1 VFNIANSHF
10 CTNAFLNLLT
20 PLTGT
25 NKLKEPFI
33 DLRRKVLVGSVS
45 WMGMMGTIGMMGM
58 VGKMM
63 GMVGKMM
70 GMVGKMMGMVGKM
83 MGMMGMVGKMIGMV
97 GMGMV
102 GMMGMHRLCWGM
114 KVHFYFNVPSF

>member
-1 VFNIANSHF
+1 MFNIANSHF

-70 GMVGKMMGMVGKM
+70 GM
-83 MGMMGMVGKMIGMV
+83 MGMVGKMIGMV

>member
-1 VFNIANSHF
+1 MFNIANSHF

-58 VGKMM
+58 VGKM
-63 GMVGKMM
+63 
-70 GMVGKMMGMVGKM
+70 
-83 MGMMGMVGKMIGMV
+83 IGMV